1 MLSRTP
7 VIPSLEAVLK
17 SDRVIHE
24 PARLVILA
32 ILSAVQEADFS
43 YLMTESGL
51 TQGNLSA
58 HLTKLEDAGYVG
70 VEKSFNGKRPRTTL
84 VLTDAGRKAFTAHAQ
99 TLQRFFKLT
108 GVV

>member
-1 MLSRTP
+1 MLSRAP
-7 VIPSLEAVLK
+7 IIPGLEAVLQ
-17 SDRVIHE
+17 SDRAVHE

-32 ILSAVQEADFS
+32 LLTAVKQADFS

-70 VEKSFNGKRPRTTL
+70 VEKSFKGKRPCTTL
-84 VLTDAGRKAFTAHAQ
+84 VLTDAGRKAFTDHAR
-99 TLQRFFKLT
+99 TLQRLFKLT